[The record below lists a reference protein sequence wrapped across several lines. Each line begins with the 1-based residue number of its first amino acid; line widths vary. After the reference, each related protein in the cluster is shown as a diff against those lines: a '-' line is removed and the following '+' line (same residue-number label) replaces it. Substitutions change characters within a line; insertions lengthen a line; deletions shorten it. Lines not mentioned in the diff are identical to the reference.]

1 MKWLFNDGA
10 FFILSKRKEGE
21 KVGGALAKKKDCD
34 TSKKKSHQLC
44 LSSLFNLNG
53 NGIEFNKKVKHSY
66 NIKCQQQPYL
76 NWFFRRLKVQW
87 YFPLLLKRSEHFP
100 MYHGFECMG
109 VCCALI
115 LSLSQSQIMTK
126 QSHDKS
132 G

>member
-53 NGIEFNKKVKHSY
+53 NGNEFNKKVKHSY
-66 NIKCQQQPYL
+66 NIKEL
-76 NWFFRRLKVQW
+76 N
-87 YFPLLLKRSEHFP
+87 
-100 MYHGFECMG
+100 
-109 VCCALI
+109 
-115 LSLSQSQIMTK
+115 SQIENPRKKKPEKNQIGTFLLQYAGNTNSFIK
-126 QSHDKS
+126 VRGRITYRQPPKKLA
-132 G
+132 